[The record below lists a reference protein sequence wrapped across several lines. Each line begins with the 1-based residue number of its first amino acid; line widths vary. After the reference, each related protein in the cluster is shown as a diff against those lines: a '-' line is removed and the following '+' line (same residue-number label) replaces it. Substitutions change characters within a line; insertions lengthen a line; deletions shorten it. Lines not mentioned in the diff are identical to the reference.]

1 VTSTQNPTA
10 SGARRRRSP
19 LTTGVAATVL
29 AGAVTLLAA
38 GPALAHVTVQPNTAA
53 PGSYTTVVFKVPNE
67 EQSAD
72 TTKVQVFLPTD
83 RPIASVAV
91 QPVPGWSAKV
101 VKTKLKTPIKT
112 DDGSVTQA
120 VSEITWTGKLAPG
133 QFQQFPVSLGP
144 LPGTAGPLVF
154 KAIQT
159 YSDNVVRWIDLQKAG
174 QPEPEHPAPV
184 LTVQP
189 SAAPS
194 PAAASAAASPAPAD
208 TAMAAEMSA
217 ASHSSDSDSTARVL
231 GIIGIVVGALGVV
244 FGVTATRRRP
254 SAAASGSGSDSP
266 SAGPTA

>member
-1 VTSTQNPTA
+1 VTSSQNPTA

-19 LTTGVAATVL
+19 LVTGVAATVL
-29 AGAVTLLAA
+29 AGAATLLAA

-91 QPVPGWSAKV
+91 QPVPGWTAKV

-144 LPGTAGPLVF
+144 LPSQAGPLVF

-184 LTVQP
+184 LTVEP

-194 PAAASAAASPAPAD
+194 PASGAAASPAPAE
-208 TAMAAEMSA
+208 TAMADMGTS
-217 ASHSSDSDSTARVL
+217 SSDGSDSTARVL
-231 GIIGIVVGALGVV
+231 GIVGIVIGALGVA
-244 FGVTATRRRP
+244 FGVIATRRRP
-254 SAAASGSGSDSP
+254 ASDAPGSDS
-266 SAGPTA
+266 A

>member
-1 VTSTQNPTA
+1 
-10 SGARRRRSP
+10 
-19 LTTGVAATVL
+19 VL

-83 RPIASVAV
+83 QPIASVAV
-91 QPVPGWSAKV
+91 QPVPGWTAKV

-133 QFQQFPVSLGP
+133 QFQQFPVALGP
-144 LPGTAGPLVF
+144 LPSRPGPLVF

-184 LTVQP
+184 LTVEP

-194 PAAASAAASPAPAD
+194 PASAASAGATASPAPAV
-208 TAMAAEMSA
+208 TAMAGMGT
-217 ASHSSDSDSTARVL
+217 SSSGGSDSTARVL
-231 GIIGIVVGALGVV
+231 GIVGIVVGALGVA
-244 FGVTATRRRP
+244 FGAVAIRRRP
-254 SAAASGSGSDSP
+254 AAAAPGPDSGS
-266 SAGPTA
+266 A